1 MTTNMIIVEEIS
13 PNDKKVHETVRLK
26 GTLKE
31 LDKKISVSYSW
42 QNITK
47 ANTTLFVYSNKVY
60 DPSNEDNLFGNDSV
74 TEWLRGLLGKD
85 ATREIL
91 HTRRNSLIKFISA
104 IEFDWFLSW
113 QLGKYRTTS
122 HIILLVTCYSEDEH
136 LKRTTLDSL
145 ANNDKTTPEI
155 CEDLIE
161 PFNLSSFDLAIGKM
175 AHQKNEKGLKS
186 SKRDSQLILMEW
198 LSNIF
203 FNERMTPLEFELF
216 EKDSVSRMVAVMERD
231 PTVMGLCGERKIANK
246 KRVGVFLYVSYQST
260 KIMDIPFPYSQNPIV
275 ELYYS
280 TTVEMLHQKFIAPWR
295 R

>member
-1 MTTNMIIVEEIS
+1 MIIVEEIS
-13 PNDKKVHETVRLK
+13 PNDKKVHETIKIRINNISNVWTRYLGLFSSRLPI
-26 GTLKE
+26 LKE

-47 ANTTLFVYSNKVY
+47 ANTTFFVYSNKVY

-91 HTRRNSLIKFISA
+91 HTRRYQNVNLILKQETFKFISA

-113 QLGKYRTTS
+113 QLAQ
-122 HIILLVTCYSEDEH
+122 IINGNRRWDITGPD
-136 LKRTTLDSL
+136 
-145 ANNDKTTPEI
+145 NDKTTPEI

-186 SKRDSQLILMEW
+186 GKRDSQLILMEW

-203 FNERMTPLEFELF
+203 FNEQTLVM
-216 EKDSVSRMVAVMERD
+216 KDSVSRMVAVMERD
-231 PTVMGLCGERKIANK
+231 PTVMGLCGETKIANK
-246 KRVGVFLYVSYQST
+246 KRVGLQ
-260 KIMDIPFPYSQNPIV
+260 
-275 ELYYS
+275 
-280 TTVEMLHQKFIAPWR
+280 
-295 R
+295 